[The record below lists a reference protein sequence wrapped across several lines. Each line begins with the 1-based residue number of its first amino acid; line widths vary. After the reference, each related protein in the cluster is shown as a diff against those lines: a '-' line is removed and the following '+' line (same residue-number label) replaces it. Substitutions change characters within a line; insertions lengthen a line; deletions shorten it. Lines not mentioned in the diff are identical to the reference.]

1 MRYIK
6 IPFIIVWRVW
16 FYLLVLVPILLLFPA
31 LLATT
36 TKEHHF
42 KYAYRIARFWSKV
55 ILFGMGFI
63 PKIKTMQKLKK
74 GTSYM
79 LTANHTSMIDIMMML
94 YISKSPFVF
103 IGKKELSKL
112 PVFGFFYKRM
122 CILVDRK
129 SPASRRDAFL
139 EAQRRL
145 SRGTSICIFPEGGVP
160 DDINIKLDRFK
171 DGAFRL
177 AIEHQI
183 PIVPISFLDNKKRFR
198 YQFLTGSPGVLRAV
212 IHPFIST
219 EDLKMIPEHKK
230 QLKAKTEAAISS
242 VLTW

>member
-1 MRYIK
+1 MRWIK
-6 IPFIIVWRVW
+6 IPLIVIWRLW
-16 FYLLVLVPILLLFPA
+16 FYLLVIVPILIMFPA
-31 LLATT
+31 LLLTT
-36 TKEHHF
+36 TREKDY
-42 KYAYRIARFWSKV
+42 KYAYRIARFWAKL

-63 PKIKTMQKLKK
+63 PRVKVQQALEPGK
-74 GTSYM
+74 SYM

-94 YISKSPFVF
+94 YVSKSPFVF
-103 IGKKELSKL
+103 IGKKELSKF

-129 SPASRRDAFL
+129 SPHSRREAFL

-160 DDINIKLDRFK
+160 EDVSIKLDQFK

-183 PIVPISFLDNKKRFR
+183 PIVPISFLDHKTRFR
-198 YQFLTGSPGVLRAV
+198 YQFLTGAPGLLRAV

-219 EDLKMIPEHKK
+219 EGLSLTLAHKK
-230 QLKAKTEAAISS
+230 RLKAETRTAIASS
-242 VLTW
+242 LEW

>member
-1 MRYIK
+1 MRFIK
-6 IPFIIVWRVW
+6 IPFIIVWRLW
-16 FYLLVLVPILLLFPA
+16 FYLLVIVPILLLFPA

-36 TKEHHF
+36 TKEKHY
-42 KYAYRIARFWSKV
+42 KYAYRIARFWAKI

-63 PKIKTMQKLKK
+63 PNVKVQQALEPGK
-74 GTSYM
+74 SYM

-94 YISKSPFVF
+94 YVSKSPFVF

-129 SPASRRDAFL
+129 SPQSRRDAFV

-160 DDINIKLDRFK
+160 DDVSLKLDEFK

-183 PIVPISFLDNKKRFR
+183 PIVPISFIDNKKNFR

-219 EDLKMIPEHKK
+219 EDLSLNLAHKK
-230 QLKAKTEAAISS
+230 RLKAETRAAIASC
-242 VLTW
+242 LEW